1 MILFP
6 AIDLVAGKVVR
17 LERGDRSRMKVYSE
31 DPAAVARYFAEQGAD
46 WLHVVDLSAALGED
60 GAALEANR
68 SAIREICRVDGLS
81 IDVGGGVRSLRRIDE
96 LAGLGAKRIALGT
109 VLVTEP
115 GFAEVAAHGFGGLL
129 AADVA
134 ARDGIV
140 KINGWRDGADLLAE
154 ELVGQL
160 AELGFK
166 HLVYTDIARDGMQTG
181 IDVDAYRRVAA
192 RAGFPVVAS
201 GGISTLEDIRAL
213 AAAGPR
219 VIEGAIT
226 GRALYEAAFS
236 LADALAAASGDA
248 GAGRPGGD
256 SAAAAGA
263 ADAIASGEE
272 SPC

>member
-6 AIDLVAGKVVR
+6 AIDLIAGKVVR
-17 LERGDRSRMKVYSE
+17 LERGDRSHMKVYSE
-31 DPAAVARYFAEQGAD
+31 DPAAVARYFAEQGAA
-46 WLHVVDLSAALGED
+46 WLHVVDLSAAFGED
-60 GAALEANR
+60 ESALAANR
-68 SAIREICRVDGLS
+68 AAIKEICQVDGLS
-81 IDVGGGVRSLRRIDE
+81 IDVGGGVRSLARIDE

-115 GFAEVAAHGFGGLL
+115 GFAEVAARGFGSLL
-129 AADVA
+129 TADVA

-140 KINGWRDGADLLAE
+140 KVNGWRDGADLLVE

-160 AELGFK
+160 SGLGFK

-192 RAGFPVVAS
+192 CAGFPVVAS

-213 AAAGPR
+213 AAAGPD

-236 LADALAAASGDA
+236 LADALAVATGKEPA
-248 GAGRPGGD
+248 
-256 SAAAAGA
+256 
-263 ADAIASGEE
+263 
-272 SPC
+272 C

>member
-6 AIDLVAGKVVR
+6 AIDLIAGKVVR

-31 DPAAVARYFAEQGAD
+31 DPAAVARYFAEQGAT
-46 WLHVVDLSAALGED
+46 WLHVVDLSAAFGED
-60 GAALEANR
+60 EAAVEANR
-68 SAIREICRVDGLS
+68 AAIRAICHVDS
-81 IDVGGGVRSLRRIDE
+81 ISVDVGGGVRSLARIDE

-115 GFAEVAAHGFGGLL
+115 GFAEVAARGFGNLL
-129 AADVA
+129 TADVA

-140 KINGWRDGADLLAE
+140 KVNGWRDGADLLVE

-181 IDVDAYRRVAA
+181 IDVDTYRRVAA
-192 RAGFPVVAS
+192 CAGFPVVAS
-201 GGISTLEDIRAL
+201 GGISTLEDIYAL
-213 AAAGPR
+213 AAVGPD

-226 GRALYEAAFS
+226 GRALYEGSFS
-236 LADALAAASGDA
+236 LADALTAASVPDPVHVTGKEPA
-248 GAGRPGGD
+248 
-256 SAAAAGA
+256 
-263 ADAIASGEE
+263 
-272 SPC
+272 C